1 MTIQSSDEVI
11 KTLTQLGLTSRQA
24 KVYFFLA
31 KLGTAKV
38 STISKVSKVPRQHV
52 YEVMSTL
59 KQLGLVRE
67 IVSSPIKFQSI
78 PFREGLSSL
87 LQNRIVETNDLATN
101 TEKLLQNFTT
111 EYSKERIQQ
120 REKYRFVLVPEKK
133 AVNRQIVDNIENAQ
147 MSIEVVC
154 TWKRYFEAECNY
166 SEAYKK
172 VLKKGVKILQVTEL
186 PRDKLDLTR
195 AIEIERMFKDYP
207 SNQVRYFP
215 GRITTV
221 FALIDKK
228 AIFMAL

>member
-1 MTIQSSDEVI
+1 M
-11 KTLTQLGLTSRQA
+11 
-24 KVYFFLA
+24 
-31 KLGTAKV
+31 
-38 STISKVSKVPRQHV
+38 
-52 YEVMSTL
+52 
-59 KQLGLVRE
+59 
-67 IVSSPIKFQSI
+67 
-78 PFREGLSSL
+78 
-87 LQNRIVETNDLATN
+87 
-101 TEKLLQNFTT
+101 
-111 EYSKERIQQ
+111 
-120 REKYRFVLVPEKK
+120 PEKK

-221 FALIDKK
+221 FALIDNKT
-228 AIFMAL
+228 IFMALLPTDKLDDCPGLLSNDPCLINMSQKYFNIMWNEALEKPEP